1 MADHIEN
8 DTDTWDMP
16 VHFKVCQY
24 DEGGFWIMIEKVDDP
39 TLPILSDGFL
49 GIELHKGVGAEE
61 AKQLADRLD
70 ERVAL
75 LTFTG
80 KKRREWADNPGRGER
95 ARRDARRGR

>member
-49 GIELHKGVGAEE
+49 GIELREGVGAEE
-61 AKQLADRLD
+61 AKQLADLLD
-70 ERVAL
+70 ERVTL

-80 KKRREWADNPGRGER
+80 KKRREWADNPGRSER
-95 ARRDARRGR
+95 ARRRARRGH